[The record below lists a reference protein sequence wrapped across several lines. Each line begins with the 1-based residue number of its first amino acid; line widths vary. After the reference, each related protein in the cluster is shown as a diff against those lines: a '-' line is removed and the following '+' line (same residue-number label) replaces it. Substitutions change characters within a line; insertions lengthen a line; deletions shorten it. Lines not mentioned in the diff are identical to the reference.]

1 MSDPFSFNSEGEPSE
16 IILGSF
22 VAWRTSY
29 TYDAA
34 LYRMEYVFRNSG
46 PDRTVVGS
54 VIDGVWSFSITG
66 STSTGWNHGPHT
78 WDLILVRL
86 SDSEKIIVA
95 SGFINFYQPTEDR
108 RSSARIMLAKI
119 ESILLNRADS
129 DVESYTIGSRSIT
142 KMSLEELMR
151 WRDHYRSEVAREEAG
166 GRTPTLKVRFVR

>member
-29 TYDAA
+29 TYDPA
-34 LYRMEYVFRNSG
+34 LYRMEYVFRNTG

-54 VIDGVWSFSITG
+54 VVNGVWSFSISG
-66 STSTGWNHGPHT
+66 SVSSGWTHGPHT
-78 WDLILVRL
+78 WDLNLVRL
-86 SDSEKIIVA
+86 SDSEKIVCA
-95 SGFINFYQPTEDR
+95 SGFVSFFQPTEDR
-108 RSSARIMLAKI
+108 RSAARIMLDKI
-119 ESILLNRADS
+119 ESILTNRADS

-142 KMSLEELMR
+142 KIPLTELMT